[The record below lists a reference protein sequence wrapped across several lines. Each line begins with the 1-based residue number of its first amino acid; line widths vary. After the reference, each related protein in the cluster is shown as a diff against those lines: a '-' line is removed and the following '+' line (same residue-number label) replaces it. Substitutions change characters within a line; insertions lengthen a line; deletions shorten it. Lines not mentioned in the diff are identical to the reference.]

1 MIELAVA
8 GLVLLVFGLGYWIG
22 QRQGRARYRDVLN
35 QQTEQLLERT
45 IAVEKLR
52 RELEAYT
59 GEKPRNGKH

>member
-22 QRQGRARYRDVLN
+22 QRQNKARYRDVLN
-35 QQTEQLLERT
+35 RQTERLLERT
-45 IAVEKLR
+45 LEVEKLR
-52 RELEAYT
+52 RELETYT